1 MIEEF
6 DIENINK
13 RMRGALES
21 VKTDFQS
28 LRTGRAGEQGLCPG
42 ECRHSRSLLQGGMV
56 QGLVRALPA
65 DRESLGG

>member
-28 LRTGRAGEQGLCPG
+28 LRTGRASSSILII
-42 ECRHSRSLLQGGMV
+42 LL
-56 QGLVRALPA
+56 
-65 DRESLGG
+65 

>member
-1 MIEEF
+1 MFNDKSYSLKMDKTIEVFMKE
-6 DIENINK
+6 
-13 RMRGALES
+13 LS
-21 VKTDFQS
+21 S